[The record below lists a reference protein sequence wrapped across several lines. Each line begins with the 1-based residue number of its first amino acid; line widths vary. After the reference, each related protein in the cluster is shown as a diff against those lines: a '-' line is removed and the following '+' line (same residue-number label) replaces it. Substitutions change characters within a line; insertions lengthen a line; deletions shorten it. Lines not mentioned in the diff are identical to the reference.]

1 MADSSTA
8 LEFDRE
14 KHIALNGK
22 VYDRTT
28 FDAEIAQLVGT
39 INFADQEIATQAA
52 NLDIYKW
59 GRDRMVTTLIE
70 HIDEK
75 GYEPIGDVPVP
86 EAAAE

>member
-1 MADSSTA
+1 MADSTSF
-8 LEFDRE
+8 EFDRE

-39 INFADQEIATQAA
+39 INFADQEIASQQA

-70 HIDEK
+70 HVTEK
-75 GYEPIGDVPVP
+75 KYEPVGEVPT
-86 EAAAE
+86 AAEAE